1 MNQLKAGQQ
10 RGGHRVDRPVSIPQ
24 ICFFCKSTQFEIIK
38 VYTLNINKIKACQK
52 RGVISVS
59 IILLSFVK

>member
-10 RGGHRVDRPVSIPQ
+10 RGGHRVDRPVSRPQ
-24 ICFFCKSTQFEIIK
+24 ICFFCKSTHFEIIK
-38 VYTLNINKIKACQK
+38 CTTLNKTKACQK